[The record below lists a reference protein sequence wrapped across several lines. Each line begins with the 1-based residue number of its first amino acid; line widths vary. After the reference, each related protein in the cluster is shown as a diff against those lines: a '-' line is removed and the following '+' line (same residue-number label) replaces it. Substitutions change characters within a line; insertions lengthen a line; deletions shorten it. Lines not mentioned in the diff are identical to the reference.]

1 MGIITVCSFKLVG
14 AQRDLKSQ
22 FGKVTDQP

>member
-1 MGIITVCSFKLVG
+1 MGTDCSFKLVG